1 MLIRVMY
8 KNNTYDMVKHT
19 SLDHLIE
26 LRKIKKFLRAEGWA
40 EIGEHRIRGMGGV
53 YKGPER
59 REISQLAS

>member
-53 YKGPER
+53 NKGSER
-59 REISQLAS
+59 RGTPQLTS

>member
-1 MLIRVMY
+1 MLIRVLY

-40 EIGEHRIRGMGGV
+40 EIGIHRIRGMGGV
-53 YKGPER
+53 NKGPER
-59 REISQLAS
+59 REIFQLAS